1 MTGNRP
7 MQYRIAQII
16 AQAVGR
22 DEATA
27 KVAIVYAVEKGGLI
41 AEGNPPH
48 SLCLTDEGRNLAI
61 INGYRG

>member
-1 MTGNRP
+1 

-27 KVAIVYAVEKGGLI
+27 EVAIVYAVEK
-41 AEGNPPH
+41 
-48 SLCLTDEGRNLAI
+48 
-61 INGYRG
+61 

>member
-1 MTGNRP
+1 LCAELVRVTGNRP

-27 KVAIVYAVEKGGLI
+27 EVDIV
-41 AEGNPPH
+41 
-48 SLCLTDEGRNLAI
+48 
-61 INGYRG
+61 

>member
-1 MTGNRP
+1 MAPPSQELEPPTNPGRFMTDSRP

-27 KVAIVYAVEKGGLI
+27 EVAIVYAVERDG
-41 AEGNPPH
+41 
-48 SLCLTDEGRNLAI
+48 
-61 INGYRG
+61 